1 MTQDYTPPP
10 PVEVLPPIESVPAP
24 KKNNN
29 TIWIIV
35 AVVVVL
41 LCCRCL
47 VIAGVFVY
55 NNYDKWVASSNSA
68 LPLLYSL
75 L

>member
-1 MTQDYTPPP
+1 MTQDYTPLP

-24 KKNNN
+24 KKSN
-29 TIWIIV
+29 TTMWIII

-41 LCCRCL
+41 LCCCCL
-47 VIAGVFVY
+47 VVAGVAVY
-55 NNYDKWVASSNSA
+55 NNYDTWFPNTSSA

-75 L
+75 I